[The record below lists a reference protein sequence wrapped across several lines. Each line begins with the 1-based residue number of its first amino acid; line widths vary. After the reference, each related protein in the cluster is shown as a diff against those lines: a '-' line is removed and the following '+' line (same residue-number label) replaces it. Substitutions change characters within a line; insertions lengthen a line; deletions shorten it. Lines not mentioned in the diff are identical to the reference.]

1 MTVTTNL
8 ARRPVD
14 KRGPRRAAAPGLEK
28 KVRHLPPGQMKKH
41 GIAYFG
47 WCFDEGSSQEDIF
60 VADPKTG
67 AIVRVTDD
75 SHNPVFT
82 SDRDPAWSPDRK
94 LLAIHRASEKDT
106 DSRLHL
112 LRASTGKTVKAL
124 VPGWCPEWYD
134 DHTLLFLRGGSGTDP
149 VTGEDFWWTDIHAVD
164 VGTLAVTPVTDLAD
178 VRASAGEMSWHPV
191 AGLAFGLEE
200 PSASVSPYYVVTVP
214 AARVR
219 DVLAGGPR
227 ITRAEMT
234 VAIPDADRP
243 DWSPDGTRLVH
254 NYFTQVP
261 YPDPSQC
268 EPGDPCTMLVGDIA
282 VTELATGTSIPITS
296 DGPDGTP
303 YGDNYGGQSPVFSPD
318 GTQVAFT
325 KGNEDEWQEIW
336 LSPSTHSAPVRLTD
350 EGQLWFKGGLDW

>member
-8 ARRPVD
+8 ARPSF
-14 KRGPRRAAAPGLEK
+14 GRRRRDTVPGQGK
-28 KVRHLPPGQMKKH
+28 KARHLPPGQAKKD

-60 VADPKTG
+60 VADPIDG
-67 AIVRVTDD
+67 AIARITDD

-94 LLAIHRASEKDT
+94 LIAIHRASET
-106 DSRLHL
+106 DQETRLYL
-112 LRASTGKTVKAL
+112 LRASTGRTVKTL

-134 DHTLLFLRGGSGTDP
+134 DHTLLFLRGGNGIDP
-149 VTGEDFWWTDIHAVD
+149 STGEDVWWTDVYAVD
-164 VGTLAVTPVTDLAD
+164 VDTLAVSQVTDFAD
-178 VRASAGEMSWHPV
+178 ARASAGELSWHPV

-200 PSASVSPYYVVTVP
+200 PPAPGQVRSHPVVTV
-214 AARVR
+214 AAPRVR

-227 ITRAEMT
+227 ITRADLT
-234 VAIPDADRP
+234 LAIPDADRP
-243 DWSPDGTRLVH
+243 DWSPDGARLVH
-254 NYFTQVP
+254 NYFTEVP

-268 EPGDPCTMLVGDIA
+268 EPGDPCTMLAADIA
-282 VTELATGTSIPITS
+282 VTDMASGTSIWITS

-318 GTQVAFT
+318 GAQVAFT
-325 KGNEDEWQEIW
+325 RGNEDEWQEIW

-350 EGQLWFKGGLDW
+350 EGQLWFKGG